1 MVYLD
6 DERYSQVL
14 ANLLSNA
21 AKFSPPGSTI
31 EINAELRGEWVRV
44 EVRDRGQG
52 IPEDFRA
59 RIFSK
64 FSHADSGEAR
74 HKGGVG
80 LGLYITRQLVEQ
92 MRGNIGFASEVGS
105 GTTFWVEFPCV
116 TRGQRQLRP
125 DRLRFLPSLGGRSGS
140 PE

>member
-1 MVYLD
+1 VAKRPAKSGGTTVDVRLEA
-6 DERYSQVL
+6 ERLVAAL
-14 ANLLSNA
+14 AA
-21 AKFSPPGSTI
+21 
-31 EINAELRGEWVRV
+31 
-44 EVRDRGQG
+44 D
-52 IPEDFRA
+52 PEDFRA

-116 TRGQRQLRP
+116 TRGQRQLRA
-125 DRLRFLPSLGGRSGS
+125 
-140 PE
+140 